1 MDQLVRNVQVVL
13 CICAQ
18 ETRVK
23 AQRKQ
28 SCIHQLL
35 LLISRF
41 IGLINVELNRTPVET
56 NGEISLRH
64 SPTPIVSLAFPNGVS
79 HSHTSAFLVLPP
91 WTPWSKLSGGETVF
105 AACGED
111 QGKYELHSG
120 SAGHYSKS
128 WRKIMVTISKT
139 PAEKPL

>member
-1 MDQLVRNVQVVL
+1 ML
-13 CICAQ
+13 CVCER
-18 ETRVK
+18 ETQVK

-56 NGEISLRH
+56 IGEISLYH
-64 SPTPIVSLAFPNGVS
+64 TPALSLLLTVSLPLPFSFSLRGHNG
-79 HSHTSAFLVLPP
+79 TNFLEE
-91 WTPWSKLSGGETVF
+91 KLCFSL
-105 AACGED
+105 C
-111 QGKYELHSG
+111 GKYELHTG
-120 SAGHYSKS
+120 SVGHYSES
-128 WRKIMVTISKT
+128 WRKIMVTNSKT